1 MDDIAYLGSHSV
13 YHVKLESGMDVSVTA
28 MNDERWAGERL
39 TWHDKVWVY
48 WDEHSAVVLT
58 S

>member
-1 MDDIAYLGSHSV
+1 
-13 YHVKLESGMDVSVTA
+13 MDVSVTA
-28 MNDERWAGERL
+28 LNDERWAGERL